1 MVEFARDAGIT
12 LGKIAEDSIPNDD
25 DKVQIAILKIL
36 QTIRYQTVT
45 LLKGRDEELLA
56 ARKEV
61 EAAAKK
67 AVEAIESFEKAVMAE
82 AIEKREE

>member
-1 MVEFARDAGIT
+1 MVEFAGDAGET
-12 LGKIAEDSIPNDD
+12 LRKIAEISISNDD
-25 DKVQIAILKIL
+25 DKVQIATLKIL
-36 QTIRYQTVT
+36 QTRRYQTVT

-56 ARKEV
+56 ARKE
-61 EAAAKK
+61 AAAKR

>member
-56 ARKEV
+56 ARKE
-61 EAAAKK
+61 AAAKK
-67 AVEAIESFEKAVMAE
+67 AVEAIESFEKVVMAE